1 MTHAKMATSIKESTS
16 GYVRIAV
23 LCVVRY
29 CIYSANGTVIEAKRT
44 VWLPKKVDFA
54 NILNY
59 SSTALH
65 AAAQSGS
72 YDILTQNF
80 VDANTLSQTD
90 ASALNISTQEVR
102 LLLFGIW
109 RSDFCC
115 WWCCFCVC
123 FCVCFCFCF
132 CFVFF
137 LLFFFL
143 CDHEY
148 ETQNDKLN

>member
-16 GYVRIAV
+16 GYDRIAV

-29 CIYSANGTVIEAKRT
+29 CIYSVKGNVKIEAKRT

-72 YDILTQNF
+72 YDILTQNL
-80 VDANTLSQTD
+80 VDANRLSQTD
-90 ASALNISTQEVR
+90 ASALNIATQEVR

-109 RSDFCC
+109 RCY
-115 WWCCFCVC
+115 FCVC
-123 FCVCFCFCF
+123 F
-132 CFVFF
+132 
-137 LLFFFL
+137 LLLLLLCYFPSFFFSL
-143 CDHEY
+143 SFV
-148 ETQNDKLN
+148 